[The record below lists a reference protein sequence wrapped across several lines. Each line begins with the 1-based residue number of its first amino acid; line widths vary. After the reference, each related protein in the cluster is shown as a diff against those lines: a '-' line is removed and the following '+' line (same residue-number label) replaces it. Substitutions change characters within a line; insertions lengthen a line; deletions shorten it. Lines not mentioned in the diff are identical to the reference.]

1 MATGISV
8 VVLRLANTIGRQ
20 FVIATE
26 PRRVV
31 LWDLVGLV
39 GRALL
44 LIFAIKWLGLLA
56 SPIGLA
62 FAEAVQLFAWWRRP
76 QLRPATA

>member
-8 VVLRLANTIGRQ
+8 VLWMANTIGRQ

-31 LWDLVGLV
+31 VWNLVGL
-39 GRALL
+39 LL